1 MVPGTDTPDDRD
13 HLRWVRSENQP
24 NKIMTATI
32 DIDLSADDQQL
43 MEGLTRRQPFALE
56 QLYKRYKVVLKSI
69 VLQVLHDDADAED
82 VLQDVFIQVWERA
95 GTYSA
100 EKGKLLSWLA
110 TMARRRAI
118 DRVRQYSAYHRA
130 TERFEEELS
139 APGKGHEE
147 NHTVEREAQNGDLK
161 DLVAK
166 HLDLLPPTQREVIH
180 MVFFEGKSQREISS
194 LTGTPLGTVK
204 TRIELGIKKLGH
216 SIGGLREQMI

>member
-1 MVPGTDTPDDRD
+1 M
-13 HLRWVRSENQP
+13 
-24 NKIMTATI
+24 IATI

-43 MEGLTRRQPFALE
+43 MDGLTKRKPFALE
-56 QLYKRYKVVLKSI
+56 QLYKRYKAVLKSI

-95 GTYSA
+95 GTYSS

-130 TERFEEELS
+130 TNRFEEEFN
-139 APGKGHEE
+139 APNKGAED
-147 NHTVEREAQNGDLK
+147 NHTVEREAQHGDLR
-161 DLVAK
+161 DLIAK
-166 HLDLLPPTQREVIH
+166 HLQLLPAPQREVIH
-180 MVFFEGKSQREISS
+180 MAFFEGKSQREISS

-216 SIGGLREQMI
+216 SIGGLKDQVI